1 MNILLVSPNAPPKNS
16 AESMQVGRYLVELN
30 RKHQVIL
37 VTTPEERGWVVNDPS
52 LDIGLDDVE
61 KLVLRLPFHRLASR
75 LVASGYV
82 RQWVRPDAFF
92 WMAGRASW
100 VVRRLR
106 ERPDVIYSRSLPFSS
121 ALLARALKKRLR
133 VPWIMHLS
141 DPWLDNP
148 YLAFGNVMENE
159 QEYSCFLEADGISV
173 TTECLMNFYRE
184 KYPEFGE
191 KLFLSPN
198 VMPMENQRRAVREV
212 EDAGSSLKLLYTGA
226 LYGNRDPRLL
236 LDVLDEMQHEDPRFR
251 QFVELQFVGNVSES
265 IARMID
271 DARLPGVSLLGRRDY
286 ADVLG
291 LQAGADVMLSFEP
304 DGENPLLKCFLPS
317 KILDYI
323 HAGKPFVAITP
334 RGSETWKLCEQGYGW
349 AISPDD
355 NAGLK
360 DFLLQLVDQKLTSG
374 QVTLGAMKE
383 APKQYSVQPCVEIL
397 VRKMMFLCDESS
409 RT

>member
-1 MNILLVSPNAPPKNS
+1 MRILLVSPNAPPKNS
-16 AESMQVGRYLVELN
+16 AESMQVGRYLAELN
-30 RKHQVIL
+30 RKHRVIL
-37 VTTPEERGWVVNDPS
+37 VTTPEERGWVVNDRS

-61 KLVLRLPFHRLASR
+61 RLVLRLPFHRLASR
-75 LVASGYV
+75 LVAS
-82 RQWVRPDAFF
+82 RHARRWVRPDAFF
-92 WMAGRASW
+92 WMAGRASS
-100 VVRRLR
+100 VVRRLQ
-106 ERPDVIYSRSLPFSS
+106 EQPDVIYSRSLPFSS

-148 YLAFGNVMENE
+148 YLAFKSERENE
-159 QEYSCFLEADGISV
+159 QEYSCFLAADGISV
-173 TTECLMNFYRE
+173 TTECLMDFYRE

-191 KLFLSPN
+191 KLFVSPN
-198 VMPMENQRRAVREV
+198 VMPIEDQTDRAREV
-212 EDAGSSLKLLYTGA
+212 EDAGPSLRLLYTGA

-236 LDVLDEMQHEDPRFR
+236 LDVLDEMGHEDPRYC
-251 QFVELQFVGNVSES
+251 QLVELQFVGNVSES
-265 IARMID
+265 IARMIG
-271 DARLPGVSLLGRRDY
+271 DARLPGVLLLGRRDY
-286 ADVLG
+286 GDVLR
-291 LQAGADVMLSFEP
+291 LQASADVMLSFEP

-355 NAGLK
+355 KAGLK
-360 DFLLQLVDQKLTSG
+360 DLLRWLLEQKLISG
-374 QVTLGAMKE
+374 KVALGAVKE
-383 APKQYSVQPCVEIL
+383 APKQYSAQSSVESL
-397 VRKMMFLCDESS
+397 VRKMMSLCDESS